1 MEFDIGFYRGKRVF
15 ITGHT
20 GFKGTWLGRMLV
32 NLGAE
37 VSGYA
42 LEPPTSPSL
51 YEISGMDG
59 RMRSC
64 IGDVRDYESLKRAFD
79 EAQPEI
85 VLHLAAQPLVR
96 ESYKNPAATYET
108 NVMGTV
114 HILECI
120 RDSSCV
126 KSFVNVTTDKV
137 YRNREWEWGYREN
150 EELAGQDPYSN
161 SKSCSELVTHSYRCS
176 FFPEG
181 SVAVSTARAGNVIG
195 GGDFARDRIIPDCVR
210 AVMDKRQIVL
220 RNPYS
225 TRPYQHVLE
234 PVYAYLMIAAMQC
247 QDGGYAG
254 NYNVGPDEED
264 CCQTGELADLFVRQW
279 GEGAGWINQSDAGL
293 HEANF
298 LKLDCSRLKAT
309 FGWKPRWNLETAVAR
324 TVEWRKCWLVGEDAA
339 ECMDRQIQ
347 EFLSAETIVR

>member
-1 MEFDIGFYRGKRVF
+1 M
-15 ITGHT
+15 
-20 GFKGTWLGRMLV
+20 
-32 NLGAE
+32 
-37 VSGYA
+37 
-42 LEPPTSPSL
+42 
-51 YEISGMDG
+51 
-59 RMRSC
+59 
-64 IGDVRDYESLKRAFD
+64 
-79 EAQPEI
+79 
-85 VLHLAAQPLVR
+85 
-96 ESYKNPAATYET
+96 
-108 NVMGTV
+108 
-114 HILECI
+114 
-120 RDSSCV
+120 
-126 KSFVNVTTDKV
+126 
-137 YRNREWEWGYREN
+137 
-150 EELAGQDPYSN
+150 
-161 SKSCSELVTHSYRCS
+161 
-176 FFPEG
+176 
-181 SVAVSTARAGNVIG
+181 IG

-324 TVEWRKCWLVGEDAA
+324 TVEWTKCWLVGEDAA

>member
-96 ESYKNPAATYET
+96 ESYKNPAAT
-108 NVMGTV
+108 
-114 HILECI
+114 
-120 RDSSCV
+120 
-126 KSFVNVTTDKV
+126 
-137 YRNREWEWGYREN
+137 
-150 EELAGQDPYSN
+150 
-161 SKSCSELVTHSYRCS
+161 
-176 FFPEG
+176 
-181 SVAVSTARAGNVIG
+181 
-195 GGDFARDRIIPDCVR
+195 
-210 AVMDKRQIVL
+210 
-220 RNPYS
+220 
-225 TRPYQHVLE
+225 
-234 PVYAYLMIAAMQC
+234 
-247 QDGGYAG
+247 
-254 NYNVGPDEED
+254 
-264 CCQTGELADLFVRQW
+264 
-279 GEGAGWINQSDAGL
+279 
-293 HEANF
+293 
-298 LKLDCSRLKAT
+298 
-309 FGWKPRWNLETAVAR
+309 
-324 TVEWRKCWLVGEDAA
+324 
-339 ECMDRQIQ
+339 
-347 EFLSAETIVR
+347 